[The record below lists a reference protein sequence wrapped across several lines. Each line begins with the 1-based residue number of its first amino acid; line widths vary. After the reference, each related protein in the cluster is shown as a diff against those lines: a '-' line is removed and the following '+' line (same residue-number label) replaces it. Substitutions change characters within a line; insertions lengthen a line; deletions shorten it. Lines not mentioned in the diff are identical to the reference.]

1 MLLRRLVISGSRGL
15 ATSARPVPAGYR
27 EFEVF
32 EGKKIMAYDG
42 KLKNSFKRAGHLMN
56 QLDKELAEYARNTY
70 NRPQWDEIKPGDA
83 VEVLYKE
90 TGASARSQTASGVC
104 IATKRLGG
112 WNATAKVMA
121 VLGPHP
127 VEYHFPLYSP
137 LVSHIR
143 KVEDRFIHKGAK
155 RVKRA
160 KLYYMRN
167 RPMGELRTPPSVFTK
182 EEREKALIVARR
194 VSAEAKMGKK
204 EKAAKEA
211 NKAK

>member
-1 MLLRRLVISGSRGL
+1 
-15 ATSARPVPAGYR
+15 
-27 EFEVF
+27 
-32 EGKKIMAYDG
+32 
-42 KLKNSFKRAGHLMN
+42 MN
-56 QLDKELAEYARNTY
+56 QLDQELVHHARKTY
-70 NRPQWDEIKPGDA
+70 NRPQWDEVKPGDA
-83 VEVLYKE
+83 VEILYKE
-90 TGASARSQTASGVC
+90 TGASPRSQMASGIL

-127 VEYHFPLYSP
+127 IEYHFPLYSP

-143 KVEDRFIHKGAK
+143 KVQDRFIHKGTK

-160 KLYYMRN
+160 KLYYMRQ
-167 RPMGELRTPPSVFTK
+167 RPMGELRTPPSQFTK

-204 EKAAKEA
+204 EKAERDAK
-211 NKAK
+211 KAK